1 MEDIIKR
8 CNPIVDLSKR
18 TFNKKILNKVL
29 FVAKIIT
36 NFIAKFYLLTIS
48 AAEQLL

>member
-8 CNPIVDLSKR
+8 CNPIVDLSKL
-18 TFNKKILNKVL
+18 TFNKKILNKIL